1 MSTCLLSEIHVRSGD
16 LDILVQM
23 CSLFQALNHVCIA
36 YGLEKMGLF
45 KMRGGGVFLLKPLG
59 FK

>member
-36 YGLEKMGLF
+36 YSLEKMGLF
-45 KMRGGGVFLLKPLG
+45 KMRGGGILTKTPG
-59 FK
+59 F

>member
-1 MSTCLLSEIHVRSGD
+1 
-16 LDILVQM
+16 M

-45 KMRGGGVFLLKPLG
+45 KMRGGGGILTKTPGVLSEY
-59 FK
+59 